1 MAKTVRIE
9 HISAGWREI
18 LMSEPVKQLVSDNA
32 EAVRSRAESMS
43 MMPGAEWTA
52 EVSVGSYGGG
62 RIVGYVRPANL
73 QAMIDEAS
81 GKMLEVA
88 VNA

>member
-43 MMPGAEWTA
+43 TMPGAEWAA
-52 EVSVGSYGGG
+52 EVSVGNYGGG

-81 GKMLEVA
+81 GKLLEVA

>member
-18 LMSEPVKQLVSDNA
+18 LMSETVKQLVSDNA
-32 EAVRSRAESMS
+32 DAVRSRAESMS
-43 MMPGAEWTA
+43 AMPGAEWTS

-62 RIVGYVRPANL
+62 RSVGYVRRSNP
-73 QAMIDEAS
+73 QAVIEEGS
-81 GKMLEVA
+81 GKPLQEA
-88 VNA
+88 VKA